1 MEQITETI
9 IQALLNLRPKH
20 LSKQEAME
28 RLQKYHSELFNE
40 RPEPTD
46 AQIQA
51 FKRAFYERIE
61 KKSKK

>member
-1 MEQITETI
+1 
-9 IQALLNLRPKH
+9 
-20 LSKQEAME
+20 ME
-28 RLQKYHSELFNE
+28 RLQKYHSELFSE